1 MGSGKTT
8 LGKKLANML
17 SYNFIDLDQ
26 FIEIKQNKT
35 VEKIFSES
43 GETVFRKYENEALE
57 EIAGSEENIVVAT
70 GGGAPCFNKNMEIMN
85 QTGVTVYLK
94 YKAGFLLSRIQ
105 QSKKPRPLLL
115 NVKDEEKLNFI
126 TNLLEKRENIYQ
138 KSRIIVENDRVSL
151 EYIHEKLKD
160 FIV

>member
-43 GETVFRKYENEALE
+43 GETVFRKYENEALK

-70 GGGAPCFNKNMEIMN
+70 GGGAPCYNKNMEIMN

-115 NVKDEEKLNFI
+115 YVKDEEKLDFI

>member
-1 MGSGKTT
+1 
-8 LGKKLANML
+8 
-17 SYNFIDLDQ
+17 
-26 FIEIKQNKT
+26 
-35 VEKIFSES
+35 
-43 GETVFRKYENEALE
+43 
-57 EIAGSEENIVVAT
+57 
-70 GGGAPCFNKNMEIMN
+70 MN

-115 NVKDEEKLNFI
+115 NVKDEEKLDFI
-126 TNLLEKRENIYQ
+126 TNLLEKRENRYQ